1 MHFIFSNATQLHR
14 IASATTKQS
23 SQKSLTYLNI
33 NGILYKANQ
42 RKLEKTTT
50 PNNKYSL
57 NKTKMK
63 SNTDPSYRRLTV
75 RGETFLL
82 DANGKNLIKVQNE
95 EPTTNSASGTIKRID
110 IGKITFMQKSNGT
123 FEQTDFHK
131 NRFHLNVAKQ
141 RSIQMLTNR
150 LVKTNVPCP
159 IYRKLGK
166 CAAFERRKCTK
177 LHDKKLV
184 DVCPRFVTTIT
195 TSALTNCTNICL
207 FLFYIF
213 VCKKFRFLKGTCHNA
228 SCILSHNTTLSKMPT
243 CKFYLQGLC
252 SKNDCPYLHKK
263 VNDKTDICVDFLRGY
278 CELAEKVRMLRL

>member
-1 MHFIFSNATQLHR
+1 MHR
-14 IASATTKQS
+14 IASATIKQS

-33 NGILYKANQ
+33 NGILYKANP

-50 PNNKYSL
+50 PNSKYSL
-57 NKTKMK
+57 NKTNIN
-63 SNTDPSYRRLTV
+63 SNTDASYRRLTV

-95 EPTTNSASGTIKRID
+95 KQTMNGGCASGTIKRID
-110 IGKITFMQKSNGT
+110 IGKITFMKKSNGT
-123 FEQTDFHK
+123 FERTDFHK

-141 RSIQMLTNR
+141 RSIQLLTNR
-150 LVKTNVPCP
+150 LVKTNVSCP

-184 DVCPRFVTTIT
+184 DICPRFVTIVDCGIHQHE
-195 TSALTNCTNICL
+195 LTAQICVY
-207 FLFYIF
+207 FIF
-213 VCKKFRFLKGTCHNA
+213 IFSICKIRFLKGTCHKV
-228 SCILSHNTTLSKMPT
+228 SCLLSHSTTLSKMPT
-243 CKFYLQGLC
+243 CRFYLQGLC

-263 VNDKTDICVDFLRGY
+263 VNDKMDICVDFLRGY
-278 CELAEKVRMLRL
+278 CELAEKVRM